1 MWRERLHAV
10 LRELR
15 PGTPGLTTRAGLRA
29 DGTARGR
36 RGHKLFIGERKSSD
50 RPNDELRATAPLRN
64 RPLQK
69 LGSCCGHAIHG
80 EHPFLDIDPFD
91 RQGLVYIKTS
101 ECRKSLFHRRV
112 CCKKSTDSLSDTSLS
127 FSSCRVCDK
136 EVRCCVTLMLHWN
149 TSA

>member
-1 MWRERLHAV
+1 MWRGRLHAV
-10 LRELR
+10 LRELC
-15 PGTPGLTTRAGLRA
+15 PGIPGLTTSAGLRA

-36 RGHKLFIGERKSSD
+36 RGHKLFIGARRSSD
-50 RPNDELRATAPLRN
+50 RPNDDLRPTTPRRN
-64 RPLQK
+64 RLLQK

-101 ECRKSLFHRRV
+101 ECRKSFFHRRV
-112 CCKKSTDSLSDTSLS
+112 CCKKPADSLPNTSLS
-127 FSSCRVCDK
+127 FSSCRICNK
-136 EVRCCVTLMLHWN
+136 EVRCCVTLMLHRN